1 MQHRVRSRR
10 ISQTS
15 ATFTIKEKE
24 EEEEEEEEE
33 IKGQPRRYVNQSLEL
48 KSFKNSWKRAG
59 ETDSLLE
66 SVVIL

>member
-15 ATFTIKEKE
+15 ATFTIKEK
-24 EEEEEEEEE
+24 EEEEEEEE

>member
-15 ATFTIKEKE
+15 ATFTIKEK